1 MANAVTRFIPLR
13 FNFATAAI
21 AFPLLLLAAGCMAPA
36 PRTTPL
42 ADAGPGLL
50 TPASFSD
57 EASRDLIRKTRE
69 LLELKQRDYLVG
81 PDDLLEVSV
90 FEWEFSEQTRT
101 LELRVGETGTITL
114 PVLGP
119 VAVAGR
125 TIQDVQATI
134 VAQLAANN
142 ILQNPRVAVT
152 VKEYRSRRIGV
163 VGAVNAPG
171 VYAIH
176 QNVSTL
182 LDVLTL
188 AGGPSDPAGEVVY
201 VVRQGS
207 GDFGAPRIAVD
218 LNALFV
224 QGDATQ
230 NPVLQGGDV
239 IYVPKA
245 PLIFVYGDVRQP
257 GGFALQRP
265 TQILDAVALAGGLSS
280 RADKSASKLIRRRP
294 DGTQSV
300 TIVNISRIERGEDP
314 NPYLRGGD
322 VLNVPQS
329 SAKTIFGEAWNVFRG
344 IFTFTYRLDSS
355 GD

>member
-1 MANAVTRFIPLR
+1 MELRPSRVTGLRGGNALSIL
-13 FNFATAAI
+13 
-21 AFPLLLLAAGCMAPA
+21 FPLLTLIIAGCMAPPSA
-36 PRTTPL
+36 STPST
-42 ADAGPGLL
+42 AAGSGLL
-50 TPASFSD
+50 EPSSFSD

-69 LLELKQRDYLVG
+69 LLDLKARDYLVG

-114 PVLGP
+114 PVVGP
-119 VAVAGR
+119 VAVAGH

-134 VAQLAANN
+134 VAQLASHN
-142 ILQNPRVAVT
+142 ILQNPRVAVS

-163 VGAVNAPG
+163 VGAVNVPG

-188 AGGPSDPAGEVVY
+188 AGGPNDTAGEVVY
-201 VVRQGS
+201 VLRQGS
-207 GDFGAPRIAVD
+207 TTAAAPRIAVD
-218 LNALFV
+218 LGALFV

-245 PLIFVYGDVRQP
+245 PLIFVYGNVRQP

-265 TQILDAVALAGGLSS
+265 TQILDAVALAGGLGS
-280 RADKSASKLIRRRP
+280 RADKSGCKLIRRRP
-294 DGTQSV
+294 DGAQ
-300 TIVNISRIERGEDP
+300 TITTLDLGRIERGTDA

-329 SAKTIFGEAWNVFRG
+329 SAKTVLGEMWDVVQG
-344 IFTFTYRLDSS
+344 IFTFTYRLDS
-355 GD
+355 GN